1 MDGFQKSICE
11 KNDYMNDVLSVDA
24 ENAALSPKN
33 KYKQII
39 QLAAKKQDGKDI
51 EDKIQDEYV
60 KMELFTNGLETVN
73 EM

>member
-1 MDGFQKSICE
+1 
-11 KNDYMNDVLSVDA
+11 MNDVLSIDA

-39 QLAAKKQDGKDI
+39 QLAAKKQDGKDV